1 MNTPESVNNRLAE
14 LRAQIDD
21 LDARALAILN
31 ERMEL
36 VIVLGKLKKSAGLR
50 LFDSEREK
58 AIFRKLVAENP
69 GPMSAAA
76 VTRIFERIIDESR
89 HIERVDAYEK
99 E

>member
-14 LRAQIDD
+14 LRAQIDA
-21 LDARALAILN
+21 LDARALTILN
-31 ERMEL
+31 ERMER
-36 VIVLGKLKKSAGLR
+36 VIALGKLKKSAGLR

-58 AIFRKLVAENP
+58 AIFRKLVAENH